1 MARRGERVRMVSVT
15 HLCGHTRRYSARST
29 ERALDQRAD
38 VPCLQCRI
46 AAQEEADEVFCLE
59 IPFALAGMTER
70 GGVAIAGC
78 FSFDEPPF

>member
-1 MARRGERVRMVSVT
+1 MARRGERVQIVSVT

-59 IPFALAGMTER
+59 IPFALAGMTAR
-70 GGVAIAGC
+70 GGAAIADRL
-78 FSFDEPPF
+78 SDDEMPF